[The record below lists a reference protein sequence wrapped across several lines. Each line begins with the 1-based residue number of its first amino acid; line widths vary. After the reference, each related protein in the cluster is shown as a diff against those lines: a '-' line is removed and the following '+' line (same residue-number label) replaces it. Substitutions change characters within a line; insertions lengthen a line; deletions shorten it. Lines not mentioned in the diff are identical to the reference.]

1 MTNNDQSMPDQL
13 IQQPPKPP
21 RRIRLKIVLGIVLTL
36 SLAVLAM
43 CLDVQLRYRDRMV
56 RAENV
61 PTSTE
66 AIIVLGAALKADGTP
81 SDALRDR
88 LETGVALYKVGKAP
102 KLLLTGDDGK
112 NHSNEVAVM
121 RAYAIDHGVPESD
134 VKVDGQ
140 GYRTY
145 ESCARAVQVL
155 NIKKA
160 ILVTQNF
167 HLPRA
172 LYLCNRL
179 GMDAVGV
186 SADLEQYQDWWW
198 NEARDLLA
206 SVKAW
211 WDINVWTPK
220 PPV

>member
-1 MTNNDQSMPDQL
+1 
-13 IQQPPKPP
+13 
-21 RRIRLKIVLGIVLTL
+21 
-36 SLAVLAM
+36 LAFAAVVAAM
-43 CLDVQLRYRDRMV
+43 CLNVQLQYRNRMLKGESV
-56 RAENV
+56 A
-61 PTSTE
+61 TSTYE
-66 AIIVLGAALKADGTP
+66 AIIVLGAALKTDGTP

-88 LETGVALYKVGKAP
+88 LETGIALYKVGKAP
-102 KLLLTGDDGK
+102 KILLTGDDGK
-112 NHSNEVAVM
+112 NHSNEVEVM
-121 RAYAIDHGVPESD
+121 KAFVLERDVPERD

-140 GYRTY
+140 GYRTH

-155 NIKKA
+155 NVKKA
-160 ILVTQNF
+160 VLVTQNF

-172 LYLCNRL
+172 LYLCNKM

-186 SADLEQYQDWWW
+186 SADLEHYQDWWW

-211 WDINVWTPK
+211 WDVNVQTPR

>member
-1 MTNNDQSMPDQL
+1 MTRCNMPDQL
-13 IQQPPKPP
+13 IQQPPPKPQ
-21 RRIRLKIVLGIVLTL
+21 RVRLKIILGVIAIFAVV
-36 SLAVLAM
+36 VLAM
-43 CLDVQLRYRDRMV
+43 CLDVQLRYRDRMT
-56 RAENV
+56 RAETA
-61 PTSTE
+61 PTGTE
-66 AIIVLGAALKADGTP
+66 AIIVLGAALKTDGTP

-88 LETGVALYKVGKAP
+88 LETGIALYKVGKAP
-102 KLLLTGDDGK
+102 KILLTGDDGK
-112 NHSNEVAVM
+112 NHTDEVAVM
-121 RAYAIDHGVPESD
+121 KDYVLNREVPEQD

-160 ILVTQNF
+160 IVVTQNF

-172 LYLCNRL
+172 LYLCNSL

-186 SADLEQYQDWWW
+186 SADLEHYQDWWW
-198 NEARDLLA
+198 NLGRDLLA

-211 WDINVWTPK
+211 WDVNVQTPR

>member
-1 MTNNDQSMPDQL
+1 MEGEQL
-13 IQQPPKPP
+13 IQRPPVKPK
-21 RRIRLKIVLGIVLTL
+21 RLGLKISLGVCVFFAL
-36 SLAVLAM
+36 VVGAM
-43 CLDVQLRYRDRMV
+43 CLDVQLRYRNRLV
-56 RAENV
+56 KAED
-61 PTSTE
+61 TASTTE
-66 AIIVLGAALKADGTP
+66 AIIVLGAALKTDGTP

-88 LETGVALYKVGKAP
+88 LETGVALYKIGKAP

-112 NHSNEVAVM
+112 NNMDEVSVM
-121 RAYAIDHGVPESD
+121 RQYAIDHGVPESA
-134 VKVDGQ
+134 VRVDGQ

-145 ESCARAVQVL
+145 ESCSRAVQVL

-172 LYLCNRL
+172 LYLCNRM
-179 GMDAVGV
+179 GMEAVGV
-186 SADLEQYQDWWW
+186 SADLNHYENWWW
-198 NEARDLLA
+198 NQSRDLLA

-211 WDINVWTPK
+211 WDVNVVTPK